1 MIQRGLLKE
10 FTQKIIFSILALIF
24 VIIVIS
30 CSNKAEQPPNINYA
44 RSNFNACD
52 RIGDYNQVRQC
63 EIKINERRYR
73 NAQLQTVFQEKKPPT
88 PDRGS
93 EPVILAPNLP

>member
-1 MIQRGLLKE
+1 MKE
-10 FTQKIIFSILALIF
+10 LTQKITFSILTLLF
-24 VIIVIS
+24 VITGIS

-88 PDRGS
+88 PDRSS

>member
-1 MIQRGLLKE
+1 MKE
-10 FTQKIIFSILALIF
+10 LTQKITFSILALLF
-24 VIIVIS
+24 VITGIS
-30 CSNKAEQPPNINYA
+30 CSNKAEQSPNINYA

-52 RIGDYNQVRQC
+52 RIGDYNEVRQC

>member
-1 MIQRGLLKE
+1 MKE
-10 FTQKIIFSILALIF
+10 ATQNIIKYFILA
-24 VIIVIS
+24 VSCAVTGIS

-44 RSNFNACD
+44 RSQFNACD
-52 RIGDYNQVRQC
+52 RIGDYNEVRQC
-63 EIKINERRYR
+63 EIQINERRYR

-88 PDRGS
+88 PDRSS

>member
-1 MIQRGLLKE
+1 MKE
-10 FTQKIIFSILALIF
+10 ASQNTITYFILA
-24 VIIVIS
+24 VSCAMTGIS
-30 CSNKAEQPPNINYA
+30 CSKNAEQPSNINYA
-44 RSNFNACD
+44 RSQFNVCD
-52 RIGDYNQVRQC
+52 RIGDYNEVRQC

-88 PDRGS
+88 PDRSS